1 MRRSN
6 IRSCTSGTRNC
17 QFKNTPPWRC
27 SRVRA
32 FADFCCARAARFSLV
47 TNCFLVR
54 GFPIN
59 EAPSGT
65 RAIALSESSCNWNLS
80 SLTKLQRGTTIAN
93 APNSQRKEKIKT
105 FLHPSL
111 EPPQA
116 CCKLLLLLWQR
127 KERRFWGCD
136 PIRPHRCKI
145 FCWMHP
151 IQDTRSQGRYY
162 TAYWKGNRNLM
173 GHLKISPKSP
183 ICGPQTNTKNNCE
196 NVWPPIFSSP
206 KNIADICDMLTSK
219 RDQECIIMNGYRRCP
234 LYFDQQKKIP
244 HLTHFDLLIY
254 REI

>member
-1 MRRSN
+1 MHQ
-6 IRSCTSGTRNC
+6 T
-17 QFKNTPPWRC
+17 
-27 SRVRA
+27 
-32 FADFCCARAARFSLV
+32 
-47 TNCFLVR
+47 
-54 GFPIN
+54 
-59 EAPSGT
+59 
-65 RAIALSESSCNWNLS
+65 
-80 SLTKLQRGTTIAN
+80 
-93 APNSQRKEKIKT
+93 NSQRQEKIKT
-105 FLHPSL
+105 FSHPSL

-162 TAYWKGNRNLM
+162 IAYWKGNRNLM

-219 RDQECIIMNGYRRCP
+219 RDNQLCSIFVTNIADICDMLTSKRDQECITMNGYRRCP
-234 LYFDQQKKIP
+234 RYFDHPKKNP